1 MTETELG
8 AAGIAEA
15 KAGER
20 GESGVGG
27 RMEWTVAKDR
37 LTSGQTA
44 SASGQQK
51 RPCRSGARGAG
62 SEDGK

>member
-20 GESGVGG
+20 GRGQCSEMGG
-27 RMEWTVAKDR
+27 DD
-37 LTSGQTA
+37 A
-44 SASGQQK
+44 S
-51 RPCRSGARGAG
+51 
-62 SEDGK
+62 